1 MGLAASQARFLS
13 LTSRKNN
20 IEFRGQQINQHRMV
34 LSSMEMAF
42 AQEMSQLLYAN
53 PDLSAF
59 TVNQQTGDL
68 LYQVAPG
75 DPLYRADLAQVA
87 QDYNQLQINI
97 ANLQSQDKVLEMK
110 LKDVDT
116 QHNEVQ
122 TEIDAVKKVIDKNI
136 DMTFKTFA

>member
-42 AQEMSQLLYAN
+42 AQEMSELLYQN
-53 PDLSAF
+53 PDLSGY
-59 TVNQQTGDL
+59 TVDQNTGRL
-68 LYQVAPG
+68 LSTNGG
-75 DPLYRADLAQVA
+75 DPAVAAQ
-87 QDYNQLQINI
+87 YNGLLDDI

>member
-20 IEFRGQQINQHRMV
+20 IEFRGQQINQHRMI
-34 LSSMEMAF
+34 LSSMEMAY
-42 AQEMSQLLYAN
+42 ATQL
-53 PDLSAF
+53 S
-59 TVNQQTGDL
+59 DL
-68 LYQVAPG
+68 LYQHPDLSQYQV
-75 DPLYRADLAQVA
+75 DPNTGRLIGGSTFAAQ
-87 QDYNQLQINI
+87 YNQLLDDV
-97 ANLQSQDKVLEMK
+97 AGLQAQDKVLEMR